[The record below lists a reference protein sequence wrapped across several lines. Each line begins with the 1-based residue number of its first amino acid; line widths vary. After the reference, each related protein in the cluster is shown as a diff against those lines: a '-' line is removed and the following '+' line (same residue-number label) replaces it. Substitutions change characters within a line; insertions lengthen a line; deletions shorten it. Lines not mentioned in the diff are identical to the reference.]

1 MSAIF
6 RALKDFREGDE
17 ESLGAVQGPLGTT
30 GANGI
35 LILILMVIGSIT
47 LGLFV
52 NSHAIYLST
61 GTPMFKWNLLQTLG
75 QPFFSFWALFKIIS
89 VHFLGAP
96 SKASSS
102 FGYY

>member
-6 RALKDFREGDE
+6 RALKDFNEGDDKA
-17 ESLGAVQGPLGTT
+17 LGTIQGPLGTS

-35 LILILMVIGSIT
+35 LILILLVIGSIT

-61 GTPMFKWNLLQTLG
+61 GTPIFKWNLLQIFG
-75 QPFFSFWALFKIIS
+75 QPFFSFWSVFKIIS
-89 VHFLGAP
+89 VHVLGAP
-96 SKASSS
+96 SKASS
-102 FGYY
+102 FEYY